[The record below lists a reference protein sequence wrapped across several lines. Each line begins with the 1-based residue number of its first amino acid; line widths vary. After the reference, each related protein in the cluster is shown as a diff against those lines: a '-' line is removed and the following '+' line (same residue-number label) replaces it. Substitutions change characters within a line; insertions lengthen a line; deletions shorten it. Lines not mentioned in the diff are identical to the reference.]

1 MASAKSSTPL
11 DAQPRSTSTTGS
23 ASTVAPPNSLLSLK
37 RAVGSVDNSG
47 VTSLG
52 KASSPKALSG
62 KALSGKLSLRKTA
75 RDRSVAIGETTV
87 DGLPVSYSIGGEGP
101 TVLLLHGWGLGHH
114 AYRPALL
121 QLVAAGYHVVAPA
134 LPGFGG
140 TSDLGEDRS
149 FAGYSAWV
157 QRFALTLGLTD
168 AIVVGH
174 SFGGGV
180 AIRLGVDDPK
190 LAARLVLCNSVG
202 GAWRRASRALEADIA
217 QVDAMSK
224 RPIWSWTINIPSDV
238 IALLSH
244 AKSAMPSIL
253 EDLVPNVMGH
263 PLTITRVGQLA
274 RNADLR
280 AELTQLRLAGF
291 PMTVV
296 HSERD
301 GVIPRTSFRR
311 NWSSSSRQPFM
322 APHRPRG
329 ARSHDQRRP

>member
-1 MASAKSSTPL
+1 MANNE
-11 DAQPRSTSTTGS
+11 
-23 ASTVAPPNSLLSLK
+23 TVAI
-37 RAVGSVDNSG
+37 RQTSVDGNLVKYSEG
-47 VTSLG
+47 G
-52 KASSPKALSG
+52 HNGSP
-62 KALSGKLSLRKTA
+62 T
-75 RDRSVAIGETTV
+75 I
-87 DGLPVSYSIGGEGP
+87 
-101 TVLLLHGWGLGHH
+101 LLLHGWGLGHH
-114 AYRPALL
+114 AYKPALD

-140 TSDLGEDRS
+140 TTDLGEDRS

-157 QRFALTLGLTD
+157 QRFALTLGLAD

-180 AIRLGVDDPK
+180 AVRLGVDNPQ
-190 LAARLVLCNSVG
+190 LTSRLVLCNSVG
-202 GAWRRASRALEADIA
+202 APWRHVAGVSGSDGA

-224 RPIWSWTINIPSDV
+224 RPIWSWGINIPSDV

-244 AKSAMPSIL
+244 ARQAMPSIL
-253 EDLVPNVMGH
+253 EDLVPNVMSH

-280 AELTQLRLAGF
+280 AELNELRLAGF

-301 GVIPRTSFRR
+301 GVIPRTSFECLCEAAGVTGHLLPG
-311 NWSSSSRQPFM
+311 NHSWPLTNPTALVTMINATPSRVR
-322 APHRPRG
+322 A
-329 ARSHDQRRP
+329 AA